1 MPLERIKAGSVRR
14 KIIFVFLTVVAALA
28 LSYTISRVAFR
39 EMMARV
45 DHITAPDPRLEL
57 VQQITRDMIQTN
69 NVLTNKSYSKTSTRI
84 MQSLDSLASLNVE
97 NQTQLMRIDSI
108 KFLLRQRD
116 SLFNDYLALHETVVR
131 NPVLRDQL
139 SSLEKLID
147 QSTRDS
153 VVRSTESQKVATT
166 ITEPEEEKDERSWF
180 SRVFGS
186 RRASEPSERRVVQ
199 EEVNVQIDT
208 ITRGANDSTNVMLG
222 QVVQKIQSESTQQ
235 RTQLLNR
242 EMALAH
248 AENTLT
254 RNIFII
260 LLSVEQDAFQETARI
275 NEETRLVV
283 NESVSTISFIFIIFI
298 IVIAIMIY
306 LILADIRKSNL
317 YRQALEEAKEEAEH
331 HANAKQR
338 FLSNMSHELR
348 TPLQSIIGFSEQ
360 LNNKYN
366 EEQGIVTAIHHSS
379 EHLLQIVN
387 EILDYSRINSGKLT
401 LENQSFDFAEVIRNI
416 TDIMKSL
423 ADKKQLNLQA
433 EIDLNGHELLWGDV
447 YRIRQILF
455 NLLSNAI
462 KFTETGAVTMSV
474 HAIQSAVSVQGKKDK
489 QIPLDI
495 TIVVKDTGIGIPE
508 QDLDRVFTHFEQS
521 NFTEKSI
528 QSGSGLGLSIVKAIC
543 EGMGGTI
550 TVESEVGKGT
560 SFTVQVPL
568 WTAPA
573 QEVHPE
579 ADANQH
585 LIASQTAPLANNVE
599 FDGTL
604 WLVDDDALI
613 LNLCEMILEKHG
625 IPYKSFSSPETLL
638 QEKITDDLSG
648 IIMDIRMPGLDGYQL
663 NRMLRE
669 KIAQKQINRD
679 RIKLYAFTA
688 QALPE
693 EQESIRA
700 QGFDDL
706 LLKPFREED
715 LLKLLGVQI
724 GTTQAIKNTE
734 AEEDILQDN
743 QIIALFVR
751 DTLAD
756 TEQLLQA
763 SGNAERQ
770 SFIFHRLA
778 GRIGQF
784 GNNKLSFQ
792 LKKLE
797 IDTRSGDILG
807 DIEVDKY
814 IAEIKAFVSQVK
826 LNQSTEIT

>member
-1 MPLERIKAGSVRR
+1 MPLEKIKTGSVRR

-39 EMMARV
+39 EMMTRV
-45 DHITAPDPRLEL
+45 DYITAPDPRLEL

-69 NVLTNKSYSKTSTRI
+69 NVLTNKSYSKTSSRI

-108 KFLLRQRD
+108 KFLLGQRD

-153 VVRSTESQKVATT
+153 MVRSTESQKVATT
-166 ITEPEEEKDERSWF
+166 ITEPEDEKDERSWF

-186 RRASEPSERRVVQ
+186 RKASEPTERRVVK

-208 ITRGANDSTNVMLG
+208 IARGANDSTNVMLG
-222 QVVQKIQSESTQQ
+222 QVVQQIQSENTQQ

-360 LNNKYN
+360 LNDKYD
-366 EEQGIVTAIHHSS
+366 EEQGIVKAIHHSS

-401 LENQSFDFAEVIRNI
+401 LENQAFDFAEVICNI
-416 TDIMKSL
+416 MDIMKSL
-423 ADKKQLNLQA
+423 ADKKQLDLQA

-462 KFTETGAVTMSV
+462 KFTETGAVTMTV
-474 HAIQSAVSVQGKKDK
+474 QAVESAVSAQGKKDK
-489 QIPLDI
+489 QIPLGI
-495 TIVVKDTGIGIPE
+495 MIVVKDTGIGIPE
-508 QDLDRVFTHFEQS
+508 QDLDRVFSHFEQS

-543 EGMGGTI
+543 EAMEGTI

-573 QEVHPE
+573 QGIHPE
-579 ADANQH
+579 TDPSH
-585 LIASQTAPLANNVE
+585 SQIEAQDQPATKVE
-599 FDGTL
+599 FEGTL

-625 IPYKSFSSPETLL
+625 IPYKSFASPEALL

-648 IIMDIRMPGLDGYQL
+648 ILMDIRMPGLDGYQL

-669 KIAQKQINRD
+669 KIAQKQIDRD

-693 EQESIRA
+693 EQERMRKL
-700 QGFDDL
+700 GFDDL
-706 LLKPFREED
+706 LLKPFREVD
-715 LLKLLGVQI
+715 LLNLLGIQAGVVQ
-724 GTTQAIKNTE
+724 GTNNSA

-743 QIIALFVR
+743 QIIDLFVQ
-751 DTLAD
+751 DTVKD
-756 TEQLLQA
+756 TEQLLFA
-763 SGNAERQ
+763 SGNAEDQ
-770 SFIFHRLA
+770 SFILHRLA

-797 IDTRSGDILG
+797 IDTRSGDVLT
-807 DIEVDKY
+807 DAEVEKLV
-814 IAEIKAFVSQVK
+814 AEIKNFIAQVQQ
-826 LNQSTEIT
+826 NQSTGVT